1 MTILEKLAIISD
13 LLGSSGD
20 NLRAVEVAASYFINS
35 IPHELAK
42 EFYVPTPIPTDG
54 LLCGSKYSTVI
65 RGKYRCRKIQA
76 AYKQLVLDEDSQFSA
91 TVTDPVFYKENS
103 KIFVLPLPTTE
114 EPALVSKVPTGFIED
129 LDNANTDSIPNTPE
143 NAEHIILLYAS
154 YIVLYNKART
164 SRTSAQS
171 YITDLTNYLSDF
183 DAALPTAPNPT
194 AFSTALVA
202 PTIPTIDTTIE
213 THNVSL
219 ADVVDLSYDVS
230 IDTSDLDLTLDTE
243 ALENIVIDLL
253 ADFTDIDQSIN
264 DDTFDL
270 EISYTS
276 TLPDFDISGV
286 SFPTIDLA
294 DSFTAIDKAS
304 AFLGKLTVPTPDTN
318 AHTPTGVPTGAFWL
332 DDEDPEMVN
341 SAVQLAQTEIQ
352 KAATI
357 SNNQLSA
364 LNTYKSEIESKFTEF
379 KAKAEAYLSEVEF
392 KSKEAQSKLAVY
404 QGKIQGRASELQAR
418 VQIIQAK
425 LSEIQSQ
432 VNQQVSKL
440 QLELQNKQGANQTIL
455 SREQL
460 GIQDFSAKLSNY
472 QSILQKAVQREQM
485 LLQEWQGR
493 VQQKIQYNQQLL
505 SKFQNELGLYS
516 NQFQIELNTWSAN
529 NNNLFQVFASSTN
542 LAQLLLQPI
551 QVVASKFQMEN
562 TYYSQLLGEAQN
574 IYQKYLNEFNRYLS
588 VYASKESNSAS

>member
-1 MTILEKLAIISD
+1 
-13 LLGSSGD
+13 
-20 NLRAVEVAASYFINS
+20 
-35 IPHELAK
+35 
-42 EFYVPTPIPTDG
+42 
-54 LLCGSKYSTVI
+54 
-65 RGKYRCRKIQA
+65 
-76 AYKQLVLDEDSQFSA
+76 
-91 TVTDPVFYKENS
+91 
-103 KIFVLPLPTTE
+103 
-114 EPALVSKVPTGFIED
+114 
-129 LDNANTDSIPNTPE
+129 
-143 NAEHIILLYAS
+143 
-154 YIVLYNKART
+154 
-164 SRTSAQS
+164 
-171 YITDLTNYLSDF
+171 
-183 DAALPTAPNPT
+183 
-194 AFSTALVA
+194 
-202 PTIPTIDTTIE
+202 
-213 THNVSL
+213 
-219 ADVVDLSYDVS
+219 
-230 IDTSDLDLTLDTE
+230 
-243 ALENIVIDLL
+243 
-253 ADFTDIDQSIN
+253 
-264 DDTFDL
+264 
-270 EISYTS
+270 
-276 TLPDFDISGV
+276 
-286 SFPTIDLA
+286 
-294 DSFTAIDKAS
+294 
-304 AFLGKLTVPTPDTN
+304 
-318 AHTPTGVPTGAFWL
+318 
-332 DDEDPEMVN
+332 MVN

-588 VYASKESNSAS
+588 VYASKESNRAS